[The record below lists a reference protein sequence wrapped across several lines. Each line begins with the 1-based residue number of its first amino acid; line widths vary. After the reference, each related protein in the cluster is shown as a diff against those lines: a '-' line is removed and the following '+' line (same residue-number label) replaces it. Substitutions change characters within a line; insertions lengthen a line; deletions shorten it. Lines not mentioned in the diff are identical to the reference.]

1 MKSPLVL
8 AVETSTYVGSAALVK
23 GSKVLCQRFFEPT
36 RGHGGILLK
45 EVHALFQEADLSV
58 QDIDLFAAGSGPGSF
73 TGVRVGLSTLQ
84 AMAWAAGRPV
94 TAIASL
100 WVLAHNLVTTTGY
113 IAPVLDARRQEVYG
127 ALYRSNGQNLEE
139 VLAPNVAS
147 PEQWAET
154 LCEAANGSDI
164 AYVGSGVLAY
174 PDIFPTIHEDHRM
187 HAGKLG
193 QLAAEILSKEGV
205 ESLPNATPRYVRPSQ
220 AELLFGQTPTH
231 NPVDNLDPK
240 ATL

>member
-8 AVETSTYVGSAALVK
+8 AVETSTHVGSAALVK
-23 GSKVLCQRFFEPT
+23 GSNVLCQRFFEPP
-36 RGHGGILLK
+36 RGHGGVLLK
-45 EVHALFQEADLSV
+45 EVHSLFQEADLSV
-58 QDIDLFAAGSGPGSF
+58 QDVDLFAAGAGPGSF

-84 AMAWAAGRPV
+84 AMAWAAERPV

-100 WVLAHNLVTTTGY
+100 WVLAHNLVTTTGC

-127 ALYRSNGQNLEE
+127 ALYRSNGQCLEE

-147 PEQWAET
+147 PEQWAQT
-154 LCEAANGSDI
+154 LHDAANGSDI

-174 PDIFPTIHEDHRM
+174 PEVFPTPHEDHKI

-193 QLAAEILSKEGV
+193 QLAAEMLSKNGV
-205 ESLPNATPRYVRPSQ
+205 ESLPSATPRYVRPSQ
-220 AELLFGQTPTH
+220 AEIKFGQA
-231 NPVDNLDPK
+231 PVHDPLNNLDPT